1 MTYYESA
8 ENLRISRARALAE
21 LRKHG
26 VCGDN
31 ELAEFFADVEC
42 DESGTYDAQAVL
54 AWLGY

>member
-8 ENLRISRARALAE
+8 AAIRISRARALAE

-26 VCGDN
+26 VCSESEIN
-31 ELAEFFADVEC
+31 EFFADVEC
-42 DESGTYDAQAVL
+42 DSFGTYDAQAVL